1 MGKHWAVLWI
11 ESSGTQSDVVNV
23 MVVIHSNL
31 VFAFT
36 VRVVNRTLLG
46 GEEGDNTVYKGGILV
61 LNAFTLDLVKIA

>member
-1 MGKHWAVLWI
+1 
-11 ESSGTQSDVVNV
+11 

-46 GEEGDNTVYKGGILV
+46 GEEGDNTVYKDGILV
-61 LNAFTLDLVKIA
+61 LNAFTLDLMKIA